1 MNKWVERA
9 IFINIILIALF
20 LAADY
25 FNWFFFS
32 FPFESLK
39 WEEGS
44 ITDLRVGTGYNFFTK
59 SLSLDGSLTTPTS
72 WGGFTETSV
81 VLNVQFLLLL
91 LTIAANM
98 LLLWRLSKA
107 KQ

>member
-1 MNKWVERA
+1 MNRWIERA
-9 IFINIILIALF
+9 IFVNIILVALF
-20 LAADY
+20 VAADY
-25 FNWFFFS
+25 FNWFFVS

-44 ITDLRVGTGYNFFTK
+44 ITGLTVGTGYNFFTK
-59 SLSLDGSLTTPTS
+59 SLSLSGHLNTLT
-72 WGGFTETSV
+72 GFEGFTRTSV
-81 VLNVQFLLLL
+81 VLNIQFLLLL